1 MTLGA
6 TAIAVILITAASFT
20 LLGLL
25 KASRHTISLE
35 DYMVSRNRVG
45 TGMALATIVASAMG
59 AWILFSPPE
68 VGATSG
74 IAGIVGYCI
83 GQATPAALFAFMGT
97 RMRFLMP
104 KGHSLNEYVL
114 HRFGQA
120 MYRLT
125 LGIVVFY
132 MFVYVVAE
140 LTAIAK
146 AVELMAGVPLWL
158 TALLVISAVFVYTI
172 VGGLEATI
180 FTDAIQFAVIVP
192 LLLLSFGIAVFA
204 LGGWDNAVAPVTQTA
219 PELLTLANGPGIKF
233 GATLVIAVVAAEM
246 FNQTNWQRIYAC
258 KTDQV
263 VRRSFLGSFLLI
275 LPMLLIAGLLGI
287 LAMHFGFNDDRAFF
301 SLIQAL
307 ELPGWVTIAVLVL
320 VLALVMSTL
329 SSLLNGISSLFTT
342 DLLRLFPQQ
351 SASGILRIT
360 RLLTL
365 GLGLPAVLIASQGY
379 NVLYLFLLA
388 DLVCSGALF
397 PVLFGL
403 YSRRL
408 TGAMAFWS
416 AVVAIA
422 AGALFFPRPDF
433 SPWNGLPF
441 AGDLLVSFAAPIVVS
456 IVLCLG
462 WIQLKAQGGKTEAFD
477 FGILSRD
484 IRAYGESDM
493 VSANAV
499 ANTKRQADDL
509 LL

>member
-1 MTLGA
+1 MTLGI

-25 KASRHTISLE
+25 QASRHTISLE
-35 DYMVSRNRVG
+35 DYLVSRNRIG

-104 KGHSLNEYVL
+104 AGHSLNEYVL
-114 HRFGQA
+114 HRFGRA

-125 LGIVVFY
+125 LAIVVFY
-132 MFVYVVAE
+132 MFVYLAAE

-146 AVELMAGVPLWL
+146 AVELMAEVPLWL
-158 TALLVISAVFVYTI
+158 TALLVITAVFIYTL

-192 LLLLSFGIAVFA
+192 LLLLSFGIAVYA
-204 LGGWDNAVAPVTQTA
+204 LGGWGNAVAPVRAVA
-219 PELLTLANGPGIKF
+219 PQLLTLANGPGIKF
-233 GATLVIAVVAAEM
+233 GATLVIAVISAEM

-258 KTDQV
+258 KSDTV
-263 VRRSFLGSFLLI
+263 VRRSFLGSFLMI
-275 LPMLLIAGLLGI
+275 WPMLLIAGLMGI
-287 LAMHFGFNDDRAFF
+287 LAMNFGFNDDRAFF

-307 ELPGWVTIAVLVL
+307 ELPSWVSIAVLVL
-320 VLALVMSTL
+320 VLALVMSSL
-329 SSLLNGISSLFTT
+329 DSLLNGIASLFTT
-342 DLLRLFPQQ
+342 DLLRIFPEK
-351 SASGILRIT
+351 STNGILNLT
-360 RLLTL
+360 RLIT
-365 GLGLPAVLIASQGY
+365 LIAGIPAIIIAARGY

-388 DLVCSGALF
+388 DLVCAGALF

-403 YSRRL
+403 YSKRL
-408 TGAMAFWS
+408 TGQMALWS
-416 AVVAIA
+416 AIA
-422 AGALFFPRPDF
+422 AIGTGALFFPKPDF
-433 SPWNGLPF
+433 SGWNGLPF

-456 IVLCLG
+456 AVLCLG
-462 WIQLKAQGGKTEAFD
+462 WIQLRASQGKTEAFD
-477 FGILSRD
+477 FGKLSRD
-484 IRAYGESDM
+484 IRAYGESVA
-493 VSANAV
+493 VSP
-499 ANTKRQADDL
+499 KG
-509 LL
+509 

>member
-1 MTLGA
+1 MTLGI
-6 TAIAVILITAASFT
+6 TAIAVILITTASFT

-25 KASRHTISLE
+25 QASRHTISLE
-35 DYMVSRNRVG
+35 DYLVSRNRVG

-104 KGHSLNEYVL
+104 EGHSLNEYVL

-125 LGIVVFY
+125 LAIVVFY
-132 MFVYVVAE
+132 MFVYLAAE

-158 TALLVISAVFVYTI
+158 TALLVITAVFVYTL

-192 LLLLSFGIAVFA
+192 LLLLSFGIAVYA
-204 LGGWDNAVAPVTQTA
+204 LGGWGNAVAPVRDAA
-219 PELLTLANGPGIKF
+219 PQLLSLANGPGIKF
-233 GATLVIAVVAAEM
+233 GATLVIAVISAEM

-258 KTDQV
+258 KSDTV
-263 VRRSFLGSFLLI
+263 VRRSFLGSFLIIWPI
-275 LPMLLIAGLLGI
+275 LFIAGLLGI
-287 LAMHFGFNDDRAFF
+287 LAMNFGFNDDRAFF

-307 ELPGWVTIAVLVL
+307 ELPGWVSIAVLVL
-320 VLALVMSTL
+320 VLALVMSSL
-329 SSLLNGISSLFTT
+329 DSLLNGIASLFTT
-342 DLLRLFPQQ
+342 DLLRIFPEK
-351 SASGILRIT
+351 STNSILNLTRIIT
-360 RLLTL
+360 
-365 GLGLPAVLIASQGY
+365 LIAGIPAIIIAARGY

-388 DLVCSGALF
+388 DLVCAGALF

-403 YSRRL
+403 YSKRL
-408 TGAMAFWS
+408 TGQMALWS
-416 AVVAIA
+416 AVAAIA
-422 AGALFFPRPDF
+422 AGALFFPKPDF

-456 IVLCLG
+456 AVLCLG
-462 WIQLKAQGGKTEAFD
+462 WIQLRASQGKTEAYD
-477 FGILSRD
+477 FGKLSRD
-484 IRAYGESDM
+484 IRAYRESVA
-493 VSANAV
+493 VSP
-499 ANTKRQADDL
+499 KG
-509 LL
+509 

>member
-1 MTLGA
+1 MTLGI

-25 KASRHTISLE
+25 QASCHTISLE
-35 DYMVSRNRVG
+35 DYLVSRNRVG

-97 RMRFLMP
+97 RMRLLMP
-104 KGHSLNEYVL
+104 AGHSLNEYVL

-132 MFVYVVAE
+132 MFVYLAAE

-158 TALLVISAVFVYTI
+158 TALLVISAVFIYTL

-180 FTDAIQFAVIVP
+180 FTDAVQFAVIVP

-204 LGGWDNAVAPVTQTA
+204 LGGWGSAVAPVRDAA
-219 PELLTLANGPGIKF
+219 PQLLTLANGPGIKF
-233 GATLVIAVVAAEM
+233 GATLVIAVISAEM
-246 FNQTNWQRIYAC
+246 FNQTNWQRVYAC
-258 KTDQV
+258 KSDTV
-263 VRRSFLGSFLLI
+263 VRRSFLGSFLVI
-275 LPMLLIAGLLGI
+275 WPMLFISGLLGI
-287 LAMHFGFNDDRAFF
+287 VAMHFGFNDDRAFF

-307 ELPGWVTIAVLVL
+307 ELPGWVSIAVLVL
-320 VLALVMSTL
+320 VLALVMSSL
-329 SSLLNGISSLFTT
+329 DSLLNGIASLFTT
-342 DLLRLFPQQ
+342 DLLRIFPEK
-351 SASGILRIT
+351 STNGILNLT
-360 RLLTL
+360 RGLTL
-365 GLGLPAVLIASQGY
+365 VIGIPAILIAARGY

-388 DLVCSGALF
+388 DLVCAGALF

-408 TGAMAFWS
+408 TGQMALWS
-416 AVVAIA
+416 TVVAIA
-422 AGALFFPRPDF
+422 AGALFFPTPSF
-433 SPWNGLPF
+433 APWNGLPF

-456 IVLCLG
+456 AVLCLG
-462 WIQLKAQGGKTEAFD
+462 WIQLRAHQGKTEAYD
-477 FGILSRD
+477 FGQLSRD
-484 IRAYGESDM
+484 IRAYGET
-493 VSANAV
+493 VAV
-499 ANTKRQADDL
+499 APKG
-509 LL
+509 

>member
-1 MTLGA
+1 MTLGI

-25 KASRHTISLE
+25 QASRHTISLE
-35 DYMVSRNRVG
+35 DYLVSRNRVG

-104 KGHSLNEYVL
+104 AGHSLNEYVL

-125 LGIVVFY
+125 LAIVVFY
-132 MFVYVVAE
+132 MFVYLAAE

-158 TALLVISAVFVYTI
+158 TAMLVITAVFIYTL

-180 FTDAIQFAVIVP
+180 FTDAVQFAVIVP
-192 LLLLSFGIAVFA
+192 LLLLSFALAVFA
-204 LGGWDNAVAPVTQTA
+204 LGGWGNAVAPVRDAA
-219 PELLTLANGPGIKF
+219 PQLLTLANGPGIKF
-233 GATLVIAVVAAEM
+233 GATLVIAVISAEM
-246 FNQTNWQRIYAC
+246 FNQTNWQRVYAC
-258 KTDQV
+258 KTDTV
-263 VRRSFLGSFLLI
+263 VRRSFLGSFLVI
-275 LPMLLIAGLLGI
+275 WPMLFISGLLGI
-287 LAMHFGFNDDRAFF
+287 VAMHFGFNDDRAFF

-307 ELPGWVTIAVLVL
+307 ELPGWVSIAVLVL
-320 VLALVMSTL
+320 VLALVMSSL
-329 SSLLNGISSLFTT
+329 DSLLNGIASVFTT
-342 DLLRLFPQQ
+342 DLLRIFPEK
-351 SASGILRIT
+351 STGGILKIT

-365 GLGLPAVLIASQGY
+365 VVGLPAILIAARGY

-388 DLVCSGALF
+388 DLVCAGALF

-403 YSRRL
+403 YSKRL
-408 TGAMAFWS
+408 TGQMALWS
-416 AVVAIA
+416 AVAAIA
-422 AGALFFPRPDF
+422 AGALFFPKPDF

-456 IVLCLG
+456 AVLCLG
-462 WIQLKAQGGKTEAFD
+462 WIQLRASQGKTEAYD
-477 FGILSRD
+477 FGKLSRD
-484 IRAYGESDM
+484 IRAYGASITVSPES
-493 VSANAV
+493 
-499 ANTKRQADDL
+499 
-509 LL
+509 

>member
-1 MTLGA
+1 MTLGI

-25 KASRHTISLE
+25 QASRRTISLE
-35 DYMVSRNRVG
+35 DYLVSRNRVG

-74 IAGIVGYCI
+74 LAGIVGYCI

-104 KGHSLNEYVL
+104 AGHSLNEYVL
-114 HRFGQA
+114 HRFGRA

-125 LGIVVFY
+125 LAIVVFY
-132 MFVYVVAE
+132 MFVYLAAE

-158 TALLVISAVFVYTI
+158 TALLVITAVFVYTL

-192 LLLLSFGIAVFA
+192 LLLLSFGIAVYA
-204 LGGWDNAVAPVTQTA
+204 LGGWGNAVAPVRDVA
-219 PELLTLANGPGIKF
+219 PQLLTLANGPGIKF
-233 GATLVIAVVAAEM
+233 GATLVIAVISAEM

-258 KTDQV
+258 KSDTV
-263 VRRSFLGSFLLI
+263 VRRSFLGSFLVI
-275 LPMLLIAGLLGI
+275 WPMLFIAGLLGI
-287 LAMHFGFNDDRAFF
+287 LAMNFGFNDDRAFF

-307 ELPGWVTIAVLVL
+307 ELPSWVSIAVLVL
-320 VLALVMSTL
+320 VLALVMSSL
-329 SSLLNGISSLFTT
+329 DSLLNGIASLFTT
-342 DLLRLFPQQ
+342 DLLRIFPEK
-351 SASGILRIT
+351 STNGILNLT
-360 RLLTL
+360 RLITFIA
-365 GLGLPAVLIASQGY
+365 GIPAILIAARGY

-388 DLVCSGALF
+388 DLVCAGALF

-403 YSRRL
+403 YSKRL
-408 TGAMAFWS
+408 TGQMALWS
-416 AVVAIA
+416 AIIAIG
-422 AGALFFPRPDF
+422 AGALFFPKPDF
-433 SPWNGLPF
+433 SGWNGLPF

-456 IVLCLG
+456 AVLCLG
-462 WIQLKAQGGKTEAFD
+462 WIQLRASQGKTEAYD
-477 FGILSRD
+477 FGKLSRD
-484 IRAYGESDM
+484 IRAYGEK
-493 VSANAV
+493 VTV
-499 ANTKRQADDL
+499 APKG
-509 LL
+509 

>member
-25 KASRHTISLE
+25 QASRHTISLE

-114 HRFGQA
+114 HRFGKA

-132 MFVYVVAE
+132 MFVYLAAE
-140 LTAIAK
+140 LTAVAK

-204 LGGWDNAVAPVTQTA
+204 LGGWGSAIAPVTQAA

-233 GATLVIAVVAAEM
+233 GATLVIAVIAAEM

-258 KTDQV
+258 KSDQV
-263 VRRSFLGSFLLI
+263 VRRSFLGSFLVI
-275 LPMLLIAGLLGI
+275 LPMLFISGLLGI
-287 LAMHFGFNDDRAFF
+287 VAMHFGFNDDRAFF

-307 ELPGWVTIAVLVL
+307 ELPSWVSIAVLVL
-320 VLALVMSTL
+320 VLALVMSSL
-329 SSLLNGISSLFTT
+329 DSLLNGIASVFTP
-342 DLLRLFPQQ
+342 DLLRFFPNQ
-351 SASGILRIT
+351 STNGILRIS
-360 RLLTL
+360 RVLTVAV
-365 GLGLPAVLIASQGY
+365 GIPAILIASQGY

-388 DLVCSGALF
+388 DLVCAGALF

-408 TGAMAFWS
+408 TGTIAFWS

-422 AGALFFPRPDF
+422 TGALFFPRPDF

-456 IVLCLG
+456 TLICLV

-484 IRAYGESDM
+484 IRAYGES
-493 VSANAV
+493 A
-499 ANTKRQADDL
+499 TLPADSVIDTQSY
-509 LL
+509 

>member
-1 MTLGA
+1 MTLSA
-6 TAIAVILITAASFT
+6 TAVAVTLITVASFT
-20 LLGLL
+20 LIGLL
-25 KASRHTISLE
+25 QASRHAISLE

-45 TGMALATIVASAMG
+45 TPMALGTIVASAMG

-132 MFVYVVAE
+132 MFVYLTAE

-158 TALLVISAVFVYTI
+158 TALLVITAVFIYTL
-172 VGGLEATI
+172 VGGLAATI

-204 LGGWDNAVAPVTQTA
+204 LGGWENAIAPVAQSA

-233 GATLVIAVVAAEM
+233 GATLVIAVIAAEM

-275 LPMLLIAGLLGI
+275 LPMLFIAGLLGI
-287 LAMHFGFNDDRAFF
+287 LAMNFGFNDDRAFF

-307 ELPGWVTIAVLVL
+307 ALPGWVSIAVLVL
-320 VLALVMSTL
+320 VLALVMSSL
-329 SSLLNGISSLFTT
+329 DSLLNGIASVFTP
-342 DLLRLFPQQ
+342 DLLRIFPDK
-351 SASGILRIT
+351 STHGILRLS
-360 RLLTL
+360 RVLTVAV
-365 GLGLPAVLIASQGY
+365 GIPAIAIASRGY

-388 DLVCSGALF
+388 DLVCAGALF

-408 TGAMAFWS
+408 TGTMAFWS
-416 AVVAIA
+416 AVAAIA

-441 AGDLLVSFAAPIVVS
+441 AGDLLVSFAAPIAVS
-456 IVLCLG
+456 VVLCLG
-462 WIQLKAQGGKTEAFD
+462 WIQLKASQGKTEAFD

-484 IRAYGESDM
+484 IRAYGEGEMLPVEGLPD
-493 VSANAV
+493 
-499 ANTKRQADDL
+499 R
-509 LL
+509 